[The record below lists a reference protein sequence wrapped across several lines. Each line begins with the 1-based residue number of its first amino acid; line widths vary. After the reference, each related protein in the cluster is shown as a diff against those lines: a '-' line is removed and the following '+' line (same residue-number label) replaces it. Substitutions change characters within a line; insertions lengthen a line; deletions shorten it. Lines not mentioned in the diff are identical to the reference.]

1 MSSNATHT
9 AMTGTSGDI
18 ATGYTPTSVVKTQAA
33 IPGLPDHL
41 VVAHMIRS
49 EYFDDPADLARLP
62 AVSHAMNDAV
72 AATGRQFKEL
82 DARKA
87 VQLGC
92 LSAVERLQRRGILQ
106 HQEYLCHAATRSGQ
120 LEELKLLHEN
130 NTPWDAQTCGTAACG
145 GHFEVLK
152 WLRKNAF
159 PWDDGTCAAA
169 SFSGHHEVLQ
179 WAHANGFS
187 WDEQICEMAEEAG
200 HDRILSVG
208 RGYVH

>member
-1 MSSNATHT
+1 
-9 AMTGTSGDI
+9 
-18 ATGYTPTSVVKTQAA
+18 
-33 IPGLPDHL
+33 
-41 VVAHMIRS
+41 
-49 EYFDDPADLARLP
+49 
-62 AVSHAMNDAV
+62 MNDAV

-200 HDRILSVG
+200 HDRILEWAKANGAPKPPRVSSIVIE
-208 RGYVH
+208 